1 MSWVLHEDG
10 IDLNGITLQS
20 SILDYANAL
29 SAPGTFPTLAADAFY
44 WKKTTLN
51 PTPTDLD
58 AYMVHTATMP
68 TTRSRRSRR
77 SRTRRTAAS

>member
-1 MSWVLHEDG
+1 YGTARSAVVSWVLHEDG

-58 AYMVHTATMP
+58 AYMVQARNYADNTLAP
-68 TTRSRRSRR
+68 L
-77 SRTRRTAAS
+77 A